1 MLSLLLAL
9 LIHDTP
15 IEAKL
20 VRVNKIWDSS
30 PHAAFTDL
38 IYWKNQFV
46 CVFRTGK
53 GHVSPDGTLQLLHS
67 SDGSTWKPLATV
79 TSKTADLRDPK
90 LAIGMNDE
98 LLLYAAAAVHD
109 KSKFTHQ
116 TMVWRSSDGITWS
129 EPAPIGEPNSWLWR
143 VTRQP
148 NGGYLSWGYDCSKE
162 RFIELYQSKNGTD
175 FTRHTPMLLTD
186 QGYPNETAMVMEG
199 DKAWCLLRRDGNPPL
214 DKGMLGT
221 STAPFTN
228 WTWRELDQKI
238 GGPAM
243 LRLPGGQFLAVVRLY
258 SVGVPPLGGKAES
271 RNPAKAG
278 TPAPR
283 TVLCQLDP
291 QKPELKELLTFP
303 SGGDCSYAG
312 MVWHQ
317 SKLFVSYYSSHE
329 GKSSIYFAE
338 VEIKQ
343 E

>member
-1 MLSLLLAL
+1 MLSLLVAIL
-9 LIHDTP
+9 LHDTP

-46 CVFRTGK
+46 CTFRTGK
-53 GHVSPDGTLQLLHS
+53 GHVSPDGAIQLLHS

-90 LAIGMNDE
+90 LAIGLNDE

-116 TMVWRSSDGITWS
+116 TMVWRSSDGISWS

-148 NGGYLSWGYDCSKE
+148 NGVYLSWGYDCSKE
-162 RFIELYQSKNGTD
+162 RFIELYQSKNGID
-175 FTRHTPMLLTD
+175 FSRHTPKLLTD

-199 DKAWCLLRRDGNPPL
+199 DKAWCLLRRDGKAPM

-228 WTWRELDQKI
+228 WIWRELDQKI

-243 LRLPGGQFLAVVRLY
+243 LRLPGGQFVTVVRLY
-258 SVGVPPLGGKAES
+258 SPKV
-271 RNPAKAG
+271 
-278 TPAPR
+278 R

>member
-1 MLSLLLAL
+1 MLTLLFTIL
-9 LIHDTP
+9 LHDTP

-46 CVFRTGK
+46 CAFRTGK
-53 GHVSPDGTLQLLHS
+53 GHVSPDGALQLLHS

-90 LAIGMNDE
+90 LAIGLTDE

-116 TMVWRSSDGITWS
+116 TMVWSSTDGTAWS
-129 EPAPIGEPNSWLWR
+129 EPQSIGEPNSWLWR

-148 NGGYLSWGYDCSKE
+148 NGGYFSWGYDCSKE
-162 RFIELYQSKNGTD
+162 RFIELYQSKNGID
-175 FTRHTPMLLTD
+175 FTRHTPRLLTE
-186 QGYPNETAMVMEG
+186 QGYPNETAMIIEG
-199 DKAWCLLRRDGNPPL
+199 DKAWCLLRRDGKAPM

-221 STAPFTN
+221 ATAPFTQ

-243 LRLPGGQFLAVVRLY
+243 LRLPGGQFLTVVRLY
-258 SVGVPPLGGKAES
+258 SPKV
-271 RNPAKAG
+271 
-278 TPAPR
+278 R
-283 TVLCQLDP
+283 TALCQLDP
-291 QKPELKELLTFP
+291 NKPELKELLTLP

-329 GKSSIYFAE
+329 GKSSIYIAE

>member
-1 MLSLLLAL
+1 MLSLLVAL
-9 LIHDTP
+9 FLHDAP

-46 CVFRTGK
+46 CTFRTGK
-53 GHVSPDGTLQLLHS
+53 GHVSPDGALQLLHS
-67 SDGSTWKPLATV
+67 TDGSTWKPLATV
-79 TSKTADLRDPK
+79 TFKTADLRDPK
-90 LAIGMNDE
+90 LAIGLNDE

-116 TMVWRSSDGITWS
+116 AMVWRSTDGITWS
-129 EPAPIGEPNSWLWR
+129 EPTPIGEPNSWLWR

-148 NGGYLSWGYDCSKE
+148 NGGYLSWGYDCTKE
-162 RFIELYQSKNGTD
+162 RFIELYQSKNGTV
-175 FTRHTPMLLTD
+175 FTRHTPKLLTD
-186 QGYPNETAMVMEG
+186 QGYPNETAMVIEG
-199 DKAWCLLRRDGNPPL
+199 EKAWCLLRRDGKAPM

-221 STAPFTN
+221 STAPFTQ

-243 LRLPGGQFLAVVRLY
+243 LRLPGGQFLAVVRVY
-258 SVGVPPLGGKAES
+258 SPKV
-271 RNPAKAG
+271 
-278 TPAPR
+278 R